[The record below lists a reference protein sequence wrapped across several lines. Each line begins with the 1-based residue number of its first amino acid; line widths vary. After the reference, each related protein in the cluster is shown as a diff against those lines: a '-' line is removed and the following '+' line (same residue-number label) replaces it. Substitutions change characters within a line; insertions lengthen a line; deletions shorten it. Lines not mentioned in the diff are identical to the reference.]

1 MQLYEE
7 IDALAAKLCDASRE
21 IQALIS
27 KTEQSGLP
35 RAPETVVA
43 LRAAKSLLDEGSLK
57 AACERL
63 GAASLKL
70 RGRGN
75 LVP

>member
-7 IDALAAKLCDASRE
+7 IDALATKLCDASRE
-21 IQALIS
+21 IQGLIS
-27 KTEQSGLP
+27 KTEQSGWP
-35 RAPETVVA
+35 HAPDTVVA
-43 LRAAKSLLDEGSLK
+43 LRAAQSLLDEGSLK

-63 GAASLKL
+63 RAASLKL

-75 LVP
+75 LIP

>member
-7 IDALAAKLCDASRE
+7 IDALATKLRDAARD
-21 IQALIS
+21 IQGLIA

-35 RAPETVVA
+35 HAPDSVVA

-57 AACERL
+57 GVCERL

-75 LVP
+75 FIP